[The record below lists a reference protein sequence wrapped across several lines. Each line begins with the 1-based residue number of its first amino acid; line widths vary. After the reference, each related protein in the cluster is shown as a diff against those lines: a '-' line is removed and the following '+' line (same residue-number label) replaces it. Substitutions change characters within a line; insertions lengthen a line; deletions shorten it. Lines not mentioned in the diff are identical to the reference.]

1 MSSKLL
7 LVTPPDDT
15 VEDGTRLLLINLT
28 EEQSQI
34 VSSAL
39 LTCNLKLCIISYVWN
54 SYDSVNW
61 LFDKK
66 HKSQLII
73 FNADSVNSLI
83 TGYMAAHP
91 NSYYFGNLKDLHVVN
106 KRVLYTVQDITTL
119 IEETVNKNG

>member
-1 MSSKLL
+1 MDNKLL
-7 LVTPPDDT
+7 LVTPPDD
-15 VEDGTRLLLINLT
+15 VAIDAIRLLMVNLT
-28 EEQSQI
+28 IEQSQLI
-34 VSSAL
+34 SSAL
-39 LTCNLKLCIISYVWN
+39 LTCNLKSCIISYVWN
-54 SYDSVNW
+54 SLDSTNW

-73 FNADSVNSLI
+73 FNADSNNDLI
-83 TGYMAAHP
+83 TGYMSAHP